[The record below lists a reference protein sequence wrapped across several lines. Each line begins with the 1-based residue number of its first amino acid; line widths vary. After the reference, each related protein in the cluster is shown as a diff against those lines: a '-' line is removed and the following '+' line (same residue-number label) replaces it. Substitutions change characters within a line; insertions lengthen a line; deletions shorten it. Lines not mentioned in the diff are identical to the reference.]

1 MKLESLHDLFALKIM
16 ALYDIESEIVK
27 ALPKMA
33 KAATDPDLRQSFLDH
48 LEETRGHVERL
59 EAVFSEIGMKPKKT
73 KVMAIRGLVE
83 DTQWLIKEEPSP
95 AALDAGL
102 IASARYVEHY
112 EMAGYLSSVVWAK
125 LLGYSEAAKLLQAT
139 LEEEKAADEKLAKA
153 AEESINE
160 KALVD
165 TEEDENTEDDL
176 DEDE

>member
-73 KVMAIRGLVE
+73 KVMAIRGLKIPRGLLKKSRRQRPWMRDLSRRPVMSNIMRWP
-83 DTQWLIKEEPSP
+83 DTCHP
-95 AALDAGL
+95 
-102 IASARYVEHY
+102 
-112 EMAGYLSSVVWAK
+112 
-125 LLGYSEAAKLLQAT
+125 
-139 LEEEKAADEKLAKA
+139 
-153 AEESINE
+153 
-160 KALVD
+160 
-165 TEEDENTEDDL
+165 
-176 DEDE
+176 